1 MISFR
6 GTLRGTLR
14 GAIIAAALLATA
26 CGRDDASPGRD
37 SSPGRFAGAPVI
49 LISVDTLRADHLP
62 AYGYRQVETPNID
75 GLRRDSVLFE
85 RVYSHCPMTLP
96 SHASMFTGSLP
107 TENGVRNNIGYRF
120 EGEKF
125 RTLAEELRERGYAA
139 GAAVSSY
146 VLRSDTGIDD
156 GFEFYEDSIAVA
168 TAGAMSEHQR
178 PGMETLKHAQA
189 WILGH
194 REQPFFFFLHL
205 YEPHAPYDPPE
216 PFKSRYPSAYDGEI
230 AAADAIVGELV
241 RSLKNGGLYDSA
253 IIIFTSDHGEGLW
266 DHGEDQHGILLYR
279 EALWVP
285 LLVKLPGSHQADSI
299 SRPTPLSHLFGTVLR
314 LVGIDLPSRPASW
327 FDAETDA
334 EVEARPIYSE
344 TLYPR
349 IHLGWSELRSL
360 IDGRYHYIEGP
371 SPELYDLERDPGEA
385 RNLITIERRAASRL
399 RREMQAYP
407 ATAGTIGEIDPED
420 ARNLAALGYVGTPRE
435 RGPGPLPN
443 PRDEVKN
450 LARIKAAFRFADE
463 RRLDEAIT
471 ALRSLLQENPKLLD
485 VWSKLG
491 EVLVESGRYDEAIE
505 AYRSA
510 IAHAERFSPDLAL
523 ALGFAHLKN
532 GHIGD
537 TAAAADHARLALKTH
552 PREANELLARVAL
565 EEGRFAVAEEHVRSA
580 LERGD
585 RQPAT
590 LLLLADVE
598 RAAGKLERA
607 LQRVQEAEQRAAEL
621 GIGQQGQQG
630 RQGRLQGADYL
641 RGDLLARLDRP
652 EEAAAAYRREIAAFP
667 QHLQAYANLA
677 VILMIQDRSA
687 EANELLEQMARSNP
701 HRGAF
706 LLAAKTLDV
715 FEDRQGAARWRQR
728 AAR

>member
-1 MISFR
+1 MM
-6 GTLRGTLR
+6 
-14 GAIIAAALLATA
+14 IAAALLAAA
-26 CGRDDASPGRD
+26 CGRDASPERD
-37 SSPGRFAGAPVI
+37 ASSPGRFPGAPVI
-49 LISVDTLRADHLP
+49 LISVDTLRADRLP
-62 AYGYRQVETPNID
+62 AYGYHKVETPNID
-75 GLRRDSVLFE
+75 GLRGDSVLFE

-120 EGEKF
+120 EGAKF
-125 RTLAEELRERGYAA
+125 KTLAEELRERGYAA

-168 TAGAMSEHQR
+168 TAGATSEHQR
-178 PGMETLKHAQA
+178 SGGETLKHALT
-189 WILGH
+189 WIQEH

-205 YEPHAPYDPPE
+205 YEPHAPYEPPE
-216 PFKSRYPSAYDGEI
+216 PFKSRYQDAYDGEI

-241 RSLKNGGLYDSA
+241 QSLKASGLYDSA
-253 IIIFTSDHGEGLW
+253 IIIFTSDHGEGLL

-299 SRPTPLSHLFGTVLR
+299 SRPTPLAHLFGTVLR

-327 FDAETDA
+327 FDAEG
-334 EVEARPIYSE
+334 EARPIYSE

-349 IHLGWSELRSL
+349 IHLGWSDLRSL

-385 RNLITIERRAASRL
+385 RNLITTERREASRL
-399 RREMQAYP
+399 RQEMQAYP
-407 ATAGTIGEIDPED
+407 AVAAAIGEIDPEE
-420 ARNLAALGYVGTPRE
+420 AKKLAALGYVGTPRE
-435 RGPGPLPN
+435 RGAGPLPN
-443 PRDEVKN
+443 PRDEVEN

-463 RRLDEAIT
+463 RRLDEAIA

-485 VWSKLG
+485 AWSKLG

-505 AYRSA
+505 VYRSA

-523 ALGFAHLKN
+523 ALGFAYLKH
-532 GHIGD
+532 GDIGD
-537 TAAAADHARLALKTH
+537 TAAAADHARLALTTH
-552 PREANELLARVAL
+552 PREANELLARIAL
-565 EEGRFAVAEEHVRSA
+565 EEGRFDAAEEHVRSA

-585 RQPAT
+585 SQPAT

-598 RAAGKLERA
+598 RTAGKLERA
-607 LQRVQEAEQRAAEL
+607 LRTIQEAERRAAEL
-621 GIGQQGQQG
+621 GVG
-630 RQGRLQGADYL
+630 RQGGRQGGLQGADYL

-652 EEAAAAYRREIAAFP
+652 EEAVAAYRREIAAFP

-677 VILMIQDRSA
+677 VILMIQGRSA

-706 LLAAKTLDV
+706 LLAAKTLEA
-715 FEDRQGAARWRQR
+715 FEDRQGAARWHQR
-728 AAR
+728 AARQDNSSR

>member
-1 MISFR
+1 V
-6 GTLRGTLR
+6 
-14 GAIIAAALLATA
+14 IAAALLATA
-26 CGRDDASPGRD
+26 CGRDASPGRF
-37 SSPGRFAGAPVI
+37 PGAPVI

-96 SHASMFTGSLP
+96 SHVSMFTGSLP

-120 EGEKF
+120 EGARF
-125 RTLAEELRERGYAA
+125 RTLAEELRERGYAT
-139 GAAVSSY
+139 GAAVSSF

-168 TAGAMSEHQR
+168 TAGATSEHQR
-178 PGMETLKHAQA
+178 SGRETLKHALA
-189 WILGH
+189 WILEH

-205 YEPHAPYDPPE
+205 YEPHAPYEPPE

-241 RSLKNGGLYDSA
+241 RSLKAAGLYDPA
-253 IIIFTSDHGEGLW
+253 IIIFTSDHGEGLG

-285 LLVKLPGSHQADSI
+285 LLVKLPGSHQPGSI
-299 SRPTPLSHLFGTVLR
+299 SRPTPLAHLFGTVLR
-314 LVGIDLPSRPASW
+314 LVGIDLPSHPASW
-327 FDAETDA
+327 FD
-334 EVEARPIYSE
+334 VGGGGEARPIYSE

-360 IDGRYHYIEGP
+360 IDGRYQYIEAP
-371 SPELYDLERDPGEA
+371 RPELYDLERDPREA
-385 RNLITIERRAASRL
+385 TNLIAIERREASRL
-399 RREMQAYP
+399 RKEMQAYP
-407 ATAGTIGEIDPED
+407 ATAAALGAIDPEE
-420 ARNLAALGYVGTPRE
+420 ARKLAALGYVGTPRE

-463 RRLDEAIT
+463 RRLDEAIA
-471 ALRSLLQENPKLLD
+471 ALRSLLQENPKLMD

-523 ALGFAHLKN
+523 GLGFAHLQN
-532 GHIGD
+532 GE
-537 TAAAADHARLALKTH
+537 TAAAADHARLALRSH

-565 EEGRFAVAEEHVRSA
+565 EEGRFAAAEEHARSA
-580 LERGD
+580 LRHGD
-585 RQPAT
+585 GQPAT

-598 RAAGKLERA
+598 RNSGKLEAA
-607 LQRVQEAEQRAAEL
+607 LRTVQEAERRAAQL
-621 GIGQQGQQG
+621 GV
-630 RQGRLQGADYL
+630 GRLQGADYL

-677 VILMIQDRSA
+677 VILMIQGRSA

-706 LLAAKTLDV
+706 LLAAKTLEV

-728 AAR
+728 AARQDDSAR

>member
-1 MISFR
+1 MIS
-6 GTLRGTLR
+6 LRSMMT
-14 GAIIAAALLATA
+14 AAALLATA
-26 CGRDDASPGRD
+26 CGREASPGRDASPGRF
-37 SSPGRFAGAPVI
+37 PGAPVI
-49 LISVDTLRADHLP
+49 LISVDTLRADRLP

-96 SHASMFTGSLP
+96 SHVSMFTGSLP
-107 TENGVRNNIGYRF
+107 TEHGVRNNIGYRF
-120 EGEKF
+120 DGAKF
-125 RTLAEELRERGYAA
+125 RALAEELRERGYAT

-156 GFEFYEDSIAVA
+156 GFDFYEDSIAVA
-168 TAGAMSEHQR
+168 TAGATSEHQR
-178 PGMETLKHAQA
+178 SGRETLKHALT
-189 WILGH
+189 WIQGH

-205 YEPHAPYDPPE
+205 YEPHAPYEPPE
-216 PFKSRYPSAYDGEI
+216 PFKSRYPDAYDGEI

-241 RSLKNGGLYDSA
+241 RSLKASGLYDSA
-253 IIIFTSDHGEGLW
+253 IIIFTSDHGEGLM

-299 SRPTPLSHLFGTVLR
+299 SRPTPLAHLFGTVLR

-327 FDAETDA
+327 FDADAGGET
-334 EVEARPIYSE
+334 EARPIYSE

-371 SPELYDLERDPGEA
+371 SPELYDLESDPGEA
-385 RNLITIERRAASRL
+385 RNLITIERREASRL
-399 RREMQAYP
+399 RREMQAAYP
-407 ATAGTIGEIDPED
+407 ATAATAAAISEIDPEE
-420 ARNLAALGYVGTPRE
+420 ARKLAALGYVGTPRE
-435 RGPGPLPN
+435 RGAGPLPN

-463 RRLDEAIT
+463 RRLDEAVA

-485 VWSKLG
+485 AWSKLG
-491 EVLVESGRYDEAIE
+491 EVLVESGRSEEAIE

-523 ALGFAHLKN
+523 ALGFAYLKQSE
-532 GHIGD
+532 
-537 TAAAADHARLALKTH
+537 TAPAAAHARLALATS

-565 EEGRFAVAEEHVRSA
+565 EEGRFDAAEEHARSA

-590 LLLLADVE
+590 LLLLAEVE

-607 LQRVQEAEQRAAEL
+607 LGTVQEAERRAAAL
-621 GIGQQGQQG
+621 GV
-630 RQGRLQGADYL
+630 GRLQGADYL

-677 VILMIQDRSA
+677 VILIIQGRSA

-706 LLAAKTLDV
+706 LLAAKTLEA

-728 AAR
+728 AARQDGSPR

>member
-1 MISFR
+1 MISLR
-6 GTLRGTLR
+6 GTLRGTV
-14 GAIIAAALLATA
+14 IAVALLATA
-26 CGRDDASPGRD
+26 CGRDASPGRD
-37 SSPGRFAGAPVI
+37 DSPGRFAGAPVI

-96 SHASMFTGSLP
+96 SHVSMFTGSLP

-120 EGEKF
+120 EGARF

-156 GFEFYEDSIAVA
+156 GFELYEDSIAVA

-178 PGMETLKHAQA
+178 SGRETLKHALA

-205 YEPHAPYDPPE
+205 YEPHAPYEPPE
-216 PFKSRYPSAYDGEI
+216 PFKSRYPAAYDGEI

-241 RSLKNGGLYDSA
+241 RSLKASGLYDPA

-285 LLVKLPGSHQADSI
+285 LLVKLPGSHKADSI
-299 SRPTPLSHLFGTVLR
+299 SRPTPLAHLFGTVLR

-327 FDAETDA
+327 FDAGG
-334 EVEARPIYSE
+334 EARPVYSE

-360 IDGRYHYIEGP
+360 IDGRYHYIEAP
-371 SPELYDLERDPGEA
+371 RPELYDLERDPGEA

-399 RREMQAYP
+399 RREMQTYP
-407 ATAGTIGEIDPED
+407 ATATTIGEIDPEE
-420 ARNLAALGYVGTPRE
+420 ARKLAALGYVGTPRE

-450 LARIKAAFRFADE
+450 LARIKAAFHLADE
-463 RRLDEAIT
+463 RRLEEAIA
-471 ALRSLLQENPKLLD
+471 ALRSLLQENPKLMD

-505 AYRSA
+505 AYQSA

-523 ALGFAHLKN
+523 ALGFAYLKH
-532 GHIGD
+532 GDIGAIGD
-537 TAAAADHARLALKTH
+537 TAAAATHARLALTAH

-565 EEGRFAVAEEHVRSA
+565 EEGRFDAAEEHVRSA
-580 LERGD
+580 LQRGD
-585 RQPAT
+585 SQPAT

-598 RAAGKLERA
+598 RTAGKLERA
-607 LQRVQEAEQRAAEL
+607 LRSVQEAERRAAEL
-621 GIGQQGQQG
+621 GA
-630 RQGRLQGADYL
+630 GRLQGADYL

-667 QHLQAYANLA
+667 RHLQAYANLA
-677 VILMIQDRSA
+677 VILMIQGRSA

-701 HRGAF
+701 HHGAF
-706 LLAAKTLDV
+706 LLAAKTLEA

-728 AAR
+728 AARQDNSAR

>member
-1 MISFR
+1 MPVVSHLWPILLFA
-6 GTLRGTLR
+6 TV
-14 GAIIAAALLATA
+14 AAAALLATA
-26 CGRDDASPGRD
+26 CGRGASPGRD
-37 SSPGRFAGAPVI
+37 TSSERFAGAPVI

-120 EGEKF
+120 EKEKL
-125 RTLAEELRERGYAA
+125 RALAEELRERGYAT

-168 TAGAMSEHQR
+168 TAGAASEHQR
-178 PGMETLKHAQA
+178 SGRETLKHALP

-205 YEPHAPYDPPE
+205 YEPHAPYAPPE
-216 PFKSRYPSAYDGEI
+216 PFKSRYPVAYDGEI
-230 AAADAIVGELV
+230 AAADAIVGELI
-241 RSLKNGGLYDSA
+241 RSLKASGLYDRA

-327 FDAETDA
+327 FDARTGGETGG
-334 EVEARPIYSE
+334 ETEARPIYSE

-360 IDGRYHYIEGP
+360 IDGRYHYIEAP

-385 RNLITIERRAASRL
+385 RNLITIERREAARL
-399 RREMQAYP
+399 RKEMQSYP
-407 ATAGTIGEIDPED
+407 APDAKIGEIDPEE
-420 ARNLAALGYVGTPRE
+420 ARKLAALGYVGTPRE
-435 RGPGPLPN
+435 RASGPLPN

-450 LARIKAAFRFADE
+450 LARIKAAFRLADE
-463 RRLDEAIT
+463 RRLDEAVA
-471 ALRSLLQENPKLLD
+471 ALRSLLQENPGLMD

-505 AYRSA
+505 VYRSA

-523 ALGFAHLKN
+523 GLGFAYLKH
-532 GHIGD
+532 GDIGD
-537 TAAAADHARLALKTH
+537 MAAAATHARLALTTH

-565 EEGRFAVAEEHVRSA
+565 EEGRFDAAEEHARSA
-580 LERGD
+580 LRLGD
-585 RQPAT
+585 SQPAT

-598 RAAGKLERA
+598 RAAGRLEQA
-607 LQRVQEAEQRAAEL
+607 LRTVEEAERRAAE
-621 GIGQQGQQG
+621 IGV
-630 RQGRLQGADYL
+630 GRLQGADYL

-677 VILMIQDRSA
+677 VILMIQGRSA

-706 LLAAKTLDV
+706 LLAAKTLEA

>member
-1 MISFR
+1 M
-6 GTLRGTLR
+6 
-14 GAIIAAALLATA
+14 IAAALLAAA
-26 CGRDDASPGRD
+26 CGRDASLGRDASPGRF
-37 SSPGRFAGAPVI
+37 PGAPVI
-49 LISVDTLRADHLP
+49 LISVDTLRADRLP

-85 RVYSHCPMTLP
+85 QVYSHCPMTLP
-96 SHASMFTGSLP
+96 SHVSMFTGSLP
-107 TENGVRNNIGYRF
+107 TEHGVRNNIGYRF
-120 EGEKF
+120 DGARF
-125 RTLAEELRERGYAA
+125 RTLAEEMRERGYAA

-156 GFEFYEDSIAVA
+156 GFDFYEDSIAVA
-168 TAGAMSEHQR
+168 TAGATSEHQR
-178 PGMETLKHAQA
+178 PGGETLKHALT
-189 WILGH
+189 WIQGH

-205 YEPHAPYDPPE
+205 YEPHAPYEPPE
-216 PFKSRYPSAYDGEI
+216 PFKSRYPDAYDGEI

-241 RSLKNGGLYDSA
+241 QALKTAEIYNRA
-253 IIIFTSDHGEGLW
+253 IIIFTSDHGEGLL

-285 LLVKLPGSHQADSI
+285 LLVKLPDSHQADSI
-299 SRPTPLSHLFGTVLR
+299 SRPTPLAHLFGTVLR

-327 FDAETDA
+327 FDAGG
-334 EVEARPIYSE
+334 EARPIYSE

-385 RNLITIERRAASRL
+385 KNLITIERREAARL
-399 RREMQAYP
+399 RQEMQAFP
-407 ATAGTIGEIDPED
+407 AVAATIGEIDPEE
-420 ARNLAALGYVGTPRE
+420 AKKLAALGYVGTPRE
-435 RGPGPLPN
+435 RGAGPLPN

-491 EVLVESGRYDEAIE
+491 EVLVESGRSDEAIE

-510 IAHAERFSPDLAL
+510 MTQAERFSPDLAL
-523 ALGFAHLKN
+523 ALGFAYLKQ
-532 GHIGD
+532 GE
-537 TAAAADHARLALKTH
+537 TAPAADHARLALATS

-565 EEGRFAVAEEHVRSA
+565 EEGRFDAAEEHVEFA
-580 LERGD
+580 LQRGD

-598 RAAGKLERA
+598 RTAGKLEQA
-607 LQRVQEAEQRAAEL
+607 LQRVQEAERRAADL
-621 GIGQQGQQG
+621 GVGP
-630 RQGRLQGADYL
+630 LQGADYL
-641 RGDLLARLDRP
+641 RGDLLARLDQP

-667 QHLQAYANLA
+667 QHLQAYANLS
-677 VILMIQDRSA
+677 VILMIQGRSA

-706 LLAAKTLDV
+706 LLAAKTLEA
-715 FEDRQGAARWRQR
+715 FEDRQGVARWRQR
-728 AAR
+728 AARQD

>member
-1 MISFR
+1 
-6 GTLRGTLR
+6 
-14 GAIIAAALLATA
+14 
-26 CGRDDASPGRD
+26 
-37 SSPGRFAGAPVI
+37 VI

-75 GLRRDSVLFE
+75 GLGRDSVLFE

-96 SHASMFTGSLP
+96 SHVSMFTGLLP

-120 EGEKF
+120 EGAKF
-125 RTLAEELRERGYAA
+125 RTLAEELRERGYAT

-146 VLRSDTGIDD
+146 VLRSETGIDD

-178 PGMETLKHAQA
+178 PGRETLKHAQA

-194 REQPFFFFLHL
+194 REKPFFFFLHL
-205 YEPHAPYDPPE
+205 YEPHAPYEPPE
-216 PFKSRYPSAYDGEI
+216 PFKSRYPVAYDGEI
-230 AAADAIVGELV
+230 ATADAIVGELI
-241 RSLKNGGLYDSA
+241 RSLKASGLYDPA

-285 LLVKLPGSHQADSI
+285 LLVKLPGSHKADSI

-314 LVGIDLPSRPASW
+314 LAGIDLPSHPASW
-327 FDAETDA
+327 FDAGGEG
-334 EVEARPIYSE
+334 EARPIYSE

-360 IDGRYHYIEGP
+360 IDGRYQYIEGP
-371 SPELYDLERDPGEA
+371 SPELYDLEHDPGEA
-385 RNLITIERRAASRL
+385 RNLITTERRAASRL
-399 RREMQAYP
+399 REEMQSYP
-407 ATAGTIGEIDPED
+407 ATAETIGEIDPEE

-443 PRDEVKN
+443 PRDEIKN
-450 LARIKAAFRFADE
+450 LPRIKAAFRLADE
-463 RRLDEAIT
+463 RRLDEAT
-471 ALRSLLQENPKLLD
+471 AALRSLLQENPKLQD

-523 ALGFAHLKN
+523 GLGFAYLKH
-532 GHIGD
+532 GDTGD
-537 TAAAADHARLALKTH
+537 TAEAAAHARLALTTH
-552 PREANELLARVAL
+552 PREANELLARIAL
-565 EEGRFAVAEEHVRSA
+565 EEGRFDAAEEHVRSA
-580 LERGD
+580 LQYGD
-585 RQPAT
+585 SQPAT

-598 RAAGKLERA
+598 RTAGRLGQA
-607 LQRVQEAEQRAAEL
+607 LKTVQEAERRAAEL
-621 GIGQQGQQG
+621 GV
-630 RQGRLQGADYL
+630 GRLQGADYL
-641 RGDLLARLDRP
+641 RGDVLARLDRP

-677 VILMIQDRSA
+677 VILMIQGRST

-706 LLAAKTLDV
+706 LLAAKTLEA
-715 FEDRQGAARWRQR
+715 FEDDQGAARWRQR
-728 AAR
+728 AARQDGSSR

>member
-1 MISFR
+1 MSL
-6 GTLRGTLR
+6 LRGTV
-14 GAIIAAALLATA
+14 IAAALLATA
-26 CGRDDASPGRD
+26 CGRATSPGHDASPGRF
-37 SSPGRFAGAPVI
+37 PGAPVI
-49 LISVDTLRADHLP
+49 LISVDTLRADRLP
-62 AYGYRQVETPNID
+62 AYGYRNVETPHID

-107 TENGVRNNIGYRF
+107 TEHGVRNNIGYRF
-120 EGEKF
+120 EGERL

-168 TAGAMSEHQR
+168 TAGATSEHQR
-178 PGMETLKHAQA
+178 PGGETLKHALA
-189 WILGH
+189 WIQGH

-205 YEPHAPYDPPE
+205 YEPHAPYEPPE
-216 PFKSRYPSAYDGEI
+216 PFKSRYPDAYDGEI

-241 RSLKNGGLYDSA
+241 RSLKASGLYDSA
-253 IIIFTSDHGEGLW
+253 IIIFTSDHGEGLL

-299 SRPTPLSHLFGTVLR
+299 SRPTPLAHLFGTVLR

-327 FDAETDA
+327 FDAGG
-334 EVEARPIYSE
+334 EARPIYSE

-385 RNLITIERRAASRL
+385 RNLITSERRAASRL
-399 RREMQAYP
+399 RQEMQTYP
-407 ATAGTIGEIDPED
+407 ATAAMIDDIGEIDPEE
-420 ARNLAALGYVGTPRE
+420 ARKLAALGYVGTPRE
-435 RGPGPLPN
+435 RGSGPLPN

-463 RRLDEAIT
+463 RRLDEAIA

-505 AYRSA
+505 VYRSA
-510 IAHAERFSPDLAL
+510 ISHAERFTPDLAL
-523 ALGFAHLKN
+523 ALGFAYLKR
-532 GHIGD
+532 GE
-537 TAAAADHARLALKTH
+537 TAPAAAHARLALTTH
-552 PREANELLARVAL
+552 PREANELLARVAI
-565 EEGRFAVAEEHVRSA
+565 EEGRFDAAEEHARSA

-585 RQPAT
+585 SQPAT
-590 LLLLADVE
+590 LLLLADIERNAGRVE
-598 RAAGKLERA
+598 PA
-607 LQRVQEAEQRAAEL
+607 LRTVQEAERRAAEL
-621 GIGQQGQQG
+621 GIG

-677 VILMIQDRSA
+677 VILMIQGRSA
-687 EANELLEQMARSNP
+687 EANELLEEMARSNP

-706 LLAAKTLDV
+706 LLAAKTLEA

-728 AAR
+728 AARQDNSAR

>member
-1 MISFR
+1 VISR
-6 GTLRGTLR
+6 GTV
-14 GAIIAAALLATA
+14 IAAALLATA
-26 CGRDDASPGRD
+26 CGRDASPGRD
-37 SSPGRFAGAPVI
+37 AAPGRFPGAPVI

-96 SHASMFTGSLP
+96 SHVSMFTGSLP
-107 TENGVRNNIGYRF
+107 TGHGVRNNIGYRF
-120 EGEKF
+120 EGAKL

-168 TAGAMSEHQR
+168 TAGAASEHQR
-178 PGMETLKHAQA
+178 SGGETLKHALA
-189 WILGH
+189 WILEH

-216 PFKSRYPSAYDGEI
+216 PFKSRYLVAYDGEV

-241 RSLKNGGLYDSA
+241 RSLKASGLYDRS
-253 IIIFTSDHGEGLW
+253 IIIFTSDHGEGLE

-299 SRPTPLSHLFGTVLR
+299 SRPTPLAHLFGTVLR

-327 FDAETDA
+327 FDAGG
-334 EVEARPIYSE
+334 EARPIYSE

-385 RNLITIERRAASRL
+385 RNLITVERREASRL
-399 RREMQAYP
+399 RKEMQAYP
-407 ATAGTIGEIDPED
+407 ATDAAIGGIGKIDPEE

-463 RRLDEAIT
+463 RRLDEAT
-471 ALRSLLQENPKLLD
+471 VALKSLLQENPKLLD

-491 EVLVESGRYDEAIE
+491 EVLVEAGRYDEAIE
-505 AYRSA
+505 VYKSA

-523 ALGFAHLKN
+523 ALGFAYLKH
-532 GHIGD
+532 GE
-537 TAAAADHARLALKTH
+537 TAPAAAHARLALATS

-565 EEGRFAVAEEHVRSA
+565 EEGRFDAAEEHVRSA
-580 LERGD
+580 LQRGD
-585 RQPAT
+585 SQPAT
-590 LLLLADVE
+590 LLLLADVQ
-598 RAAGKLERA
+598 RTAGRLDAALRTVE
-607 LQRVQEAEQRAAEL
+607 EAERRAAEL
-621 GIGQQGQQG
+621 GV
-630 RQGRLQGADYL
+630 GRLQGADYL

-667 QHLQAYANLA
+667 RHLQAYANLA
-677 VILMIQDRSA
+677 VILMIQGRSA
-687 EANELLEQMARSNP
+687 EADELLEQMARSNP

-706 LLAAKTLDV
+706 LLAAKTLEA

-728 AAR
+728 AARQAGSAR

>member
-1 MISFR
+1 MMSLR
-6 GTLRGTLR
+6 GTLRGT
-14 GAIIAAALLATA
+14 IIAAALLATA
-26 CGRDDASPGRD
+26 CGRDASPG
-37 SSPGRFAGAPVI
+37 PGRFPGAPVI
-49 LISVDTLRADHLP
+49 LITVDTLRADHLP

-75 GLRRDSVLFE
+75 GLRRDSALFE

-120 EGEKF
+120 DGARF
-125 RTLAEELRERGYAA
+125 RTLAEELRERGYAT

-156 GFEFYEDSIAVA
+156 GFDFYEDSIAVA

-178 PGMETLKHAQA
+178 PGRETLKHALP

-194 REQPFFFFLHL
+194 RGQPFFFFLHL
-205 YEPHAPYDPPE
+205 YEPHAPYEPPE

-230 AAADAIVGELV
+230 ATADAIVGELV
-241 RSLKNGGLYDSA
+241 RSLKDSGLYDPA
-253 IIIFTSDHGEGLW
+253 LLIFTSDHGEGLW

-285 LLVKLPGSHQADSI
+285 LLVKLPGSHKANSI
-299 SRPTPLSHLFGTVLR
+299 RRPEPLSHLFGTVLR

-327 FDAETDA
+327 FDVGGEGGG
-334 EVEARPIYSE
+334 EARPIYSE

-360 IDGRYHYIEGP
+360 IDGRYQYIEGP

-385 RNLITIERRAASRL
+385 RNLITVERREASRL
-399 RREMQAYP
+399 RKEMQAAYP
-407 ATAGTIGEIDPED
+407 ATAATAAALGAIDPEE

-435 RGPGPLPN
+435 RGAGPLPN
-443 PRDEVKN
+443 PRDEIKN
-450 LARIKAAFRFADE
+450 LARIKAAFRLADE
-463 RRLDEAIT
+463 HRLDEAVA
-471 ALRSLLQENPKLLD
+471 ALRSLLQENPKLQD
-485 VWSKLG
+485 AWSKLG

-505 AYRSA
+505 VYRSA

-523 ALGFAHLKN
+523 GLGFAYLEK
-532 GHIGD
+532 GD
-537 TAAAADHARLALKTH
+537 TAAAATHARLALTAH

-565 EEGRFAVAEEHVRSA
+565 EEGRFDAAEEHVRSA
-580 LERGD
+580 LESGD

-598 RAAGKLERA
+598 RTERTAGKLEQA
-607 LQRVQEAEQRAAEL
+607 LRTIQEAEQRAAEL
-621 GIGQQGQQG
+621 GV
-630 RQGRLQGADYL
+630 GRLQGADYL

-677 VILMIQDRSA
+677 VILMIQGRSA

-706 LLAAKTLDV
+706 LLAAKTLEA

>member
-1 MISFR
+1 VIS
-6 GTLRGTLR
+6 LRGTV
-14 GAIIAAALLATA
+14 IAAALLATA
-26 CGRDDASPGRD
+26 CGRDASPGRFPD
-37 SSPGRFAGAPVI
+37 APVI

-62 AYGYRQVETPNID
+62 AYGYRQVETPSID
-75 GLRRDSVLFE
+75 ALRRDSVLFE

-96 SHASMFTGSLP
+96 SHVSMFTGSLP
-107 TENGVRNNIGYRF
+107 TEHGVRNNIGYRF
-120 EGEKF
+120 EGARF
-125 RTLAEELRERGYAA
+125 RTLAEELRERGYAT

-168 TAGAMSEHQR
+168 TAGATSEHQR
-178 PGMETLKHAQA
+178 SGRETLKHALA

-205 YEPHAPYDPPE
+205 YEPHAPYEPPE

-241 RSLKNGGLYDSA
+241 RSLKASGLYDPA

-285 LLVKLPGSHQADSI
+285 LLVKLPGSHQAGSI

-314 LVGIDLPSRPASW
+314 LVGIDLPSHPASW
-327 FDAETDA
+327 FDASG
-334 EVEARPIYSE
+334 EARPIYSE

-360 IDGRYHYIEGP
+360 IDGRYHYIEAP

-399 RREMQAYP
+399 RQEMQAYP
-407 ATAGTIGEIDPED
+407 ATAATIGGIGEIDPEE
-420 ARNLAALGYVGTPRE
+420 ARKLAALGYVGTPRE

-450 LARIKAAFRFADE
+450 LARIKTAFRFADE
-463 RRLDEAIT
+463 RRLDEAI
-471 ALRSLLQENPKLLD
+471 AASRSLLQENPKLLD

-505 AYRSA
+505 VYRSA
-510 IAHAERFSPDLAL
+510 ITHTERFSPDLAL
-523 ALGFAHLKN
+523 ALGFAYLKK
-532 GHIGD
+532 GD
-537 TAAAADHARLALKTH
+537 TAAAATHARLALASN

-565 EEGRFAVAEEHVRSA
+565 AEGRFDAAEEHVRSA

-598 RAAGKLERA
+598 RTAGKLDAA
-607 LQRVQEAEQRAAEL
+607 LRRVQEAERRAAEL
-621 GIGQQGQQG
+621 GV
-630 RQGRLQGADYL
+630 GRLQGADYL

-677 VILMIQDRSA
+677 VILMIQGRSA
-687 EANELLEQMARSNP
+687 EANELLEQMARENP

-706 LLAAKTLDV
+706 LLAAKTLEA

-728 AAR
+728 AARQDDSAR

>member
-1 MISFR
+1 
-6 GTLRGTLR
+6 
-14 GAIIAAALLATA
+14 
-26 CGRDDASPGRD
+26 
-37 SSPGRFAGAPVI
+37 VI

-107 TENGVRNNIGYRF
+107 TEHGVRNNIGYRF
-120 EGEKF
+120 EGAKL
-125 RTLAEELRERGYAA
+125 RTLAEELRERGYAT

-156 GFEFYEDSIAVA
+156 GFDFYEDSIAVA
-168 TAGAMSEHQR
+168 TAGATSEHQR
-178 PGMETLKHAQA
+178 SGMETLKHAQA
-189 WILGH
+189 WILAH

-205 YEPHAPYDPPE
+205 YEPHAPYEPPE

-230 AAADAIVGELV
+230 AAADAIVGELI
-241 RSLKNGGLYDSA
+241 RSLKASGLYDRA

-299 SRPTPLSHLFGTVLR
+299 SRPTPLAHLFGTVLR

-327 FDAETDA
+327 FDADAGGET
-334 EVEARPIYSE
+334 EARPIYSE

-360 IDGRYHYIEGP
+360 IDGRYHYIEAP
-371 SPELYDLERDPGEA
+371 SPELYDLERDPGETK
-385 RNLITIERRAASRL
+385 NLITIERRAAARL

-407 ATAGTIGEIDPED
+407 ETATTISEIDPEE
-420 ARNLAALGYVGTPRE
+420 ARKLAALGYVGTPRE

-463 RRLDEAIT
+463 RRLDEAAA

-485 VWSKLG
+485 VGSKLG
-491 EVLVESGRYDEAIE
+491 EVLVESGRYEEAIE
-505 AYRSA
+505 VYRSA
-510 IAHAERFSPDLAL
+510 ITHAERFSPDLAL
-523 ALGFAHLKN
+523 ALGFAHLKH
-532 GHIGD
+532 GDIGDTGD
-537 TAAAADHARLALKTH
+537 TAAAATHARLALKTH

-565 EEGRFAVAEEHVRSA
+565 EEGRFDAAEEHARSA
-580 LERGD
+580 LRHGD
-585 RQPAT
+585 SQPAT

-598 RAAGKLERA
+598 RTAGKLERA
-607 LQRVQEAEQRAAEL
+607 LRTVQEAERRAAEL
-621 GIGQQGQQG
+621 GIGRQG

-652 EEAAAAYRREIAAFP
+652 DEAAAAYRREIAAFP

-677 VILMIQDRSA
+677 VILMIQGRGA

-706 LLAAKTLDV
+706 LLAAKTLEV

-728 AAR
+728 AARQDNSAR

>member
-1 MISFR
+1 MIS
-6 GTLRGTLR
+6 LRGSV
-14 GAIIAAALLATA
+14 IAAALLATA
-26 CGRDDASPGRD
+26 CGRD
-37 SSPGRFAGAPVI
+37 SSPGPGRFPGAPVI
-49 LISVDTLRADHLP
+49 VISVDTLRADHLP

-96 SHASMFTGSLP
+96 SHASMFTGLLP
-107 TENGVRNNIGYRF
+107 TEHGVRNNIGYRF
-120 EGEKF
+120 EGEKL

-156 GFEFYEDSIAVA
+156 GFELYEDSIAVA
-168 TAGAMSEHQR
+168 TAGATSEHQR
-178 PGMETLKHAQA
+178 SGTETLKHAQA

-230 AAADAIVGELV
+230 AAADAIVGELI
-241 RSLKNGGLYDSA
+241 RSLKDSGLYDSA
-253 IIIFTSDHGEGLW
+253 IIILTSDHGEGLG

-299 SRPTPLSHLFGTVLR
+299 SRPTPLAHLFGTVLR

-327 FDAETDA
+327 FDSGGDSGGDTEA
-334 EVEARPIYSE
+334 EARPIYSE

-360 IDGRYHYIEGP
+360 TDGRYHYIEGP
-371 SPELYDLERDPGEA
+371 SPELYDLESDPGEA
-385 RNLITIERRAASRL
+385 KNLITIERREASRL
-399 RREMQAYP
+399 RREMQAAYP
-407 ATAGTIGEIDPED
+407 ATAATAAAIGEIDPEE

-463 RRLDEAIT
+463 RRLDEAAA
-471 ALRSLLQENPKLLD
+471 ALRSLLQENPKLMD

-491 EVLVESGRYDEAIE
+491 EVLVESGRYEEAIE

-510 IAHAERFSPDLAL
+510 ITHAERFSPDLAL
-523 ALGFAHLKN
+523 ALGFAYLKH
-532 GHIGD
+532 GEAV
-537 TAAAADHARLALKTH
+537 TAATHARLALKTH

-565 EEGRFAVAEEHVRSA
+565 EEGRFDAAEEHVRSA
-580 LERGD
+580 LQPGD
-585 RQPAT
+585 SQPAT

-598 RAAGKLERA
+598 RSVGKLERA
-607 LQRVQEAEQRAAEL
+607 LQSVQEAERRAEEL
-621 GIGQQGQQG
+621 GVGK
-630 RQGRLQGADYL
+630 LQGADYL

-652 EEAAAAYRREIAAFP
+652 DEAATAYRREIAAFP

-677 VILMIQDRSA
+677 VILIIQGRSA

-706 LLAAKTLDV
+706 LLAAKTLEV

-728 AAR
+728 AARQDPRTSSHSE

>member
-1 MISFR
+1 MLVIS
-6 GTLRGTLR
+6 LRGTV
-14 GAIIAAALLATA
+14 IAAALLAA
-26 CGRDDASPGRD
+26 GCGRDASPG
-37 SSPGRFAGAPVI
+37 PGRFAGAPVI
-49 LISVDTLRADHLP
+49 LITVDTLRADHLP

-96 SHASMFTGSLP
+96 SHLSMLTGLLP
-107 TENGVRNNIGYRF
+107 TEHGVRNNIGYRF
-120 EGEKF
+120 DGAKF
-125 RTLAEELRERGYAA
+125 RTLAEELRERGYAT

-156 GFEFYEDSIAVA
+156 GFDFYEDSIAVA

-178 PGMETLKHAQA
+178 PGGETLKHALP

-194 REQPFFFFLHL
+194 REKPFFFFLHL
-205 YEPHAPYDPPE
+205 YEPHAPYEPPE

-230 AAADAIVGELV
+230 ATADAIVGELV
-241 RSLKNGGLYDSA
+241 RSLKDSGLYDPA
-253 IIIFTSDHGEGLW
+253 LIIFTSDHGEGLW

-285 LLVKLPGSHQADSI
+285 LLVKPPGSHKAGSI

-314 LVGIDLPSRPASW
+314 LVGIDLPSHPASW
-327 FDAETDA
+327 FD
-334 EVEARPIYSE
+334 VGGGGEAPRPIYSE

-349 IHLGWSELRSL
+349 IHLGWSDLRSL

-371 SPELYDLERDPGEA
+371 SPELYDLERDPREA
-385 RNLITIERRAASRL
+385 TNLIAIERRETARL
-399 RREMQAYP
+399 RKEMRTAYP
-407 ATAGTIGEIDPED
+407 ATATGLGTIDPEE

-435 RGPGPLPN
+435 RGAGPLPN
-443 PRDEVKN
+443 PRDEIKN
-450 LARIKAAFRFADE
+450 LARIKAAFRLADE
-463 RRLDEAIT
+463 HRLDEAVT
-471 ALRSLLQENPKLLD
+471 ALRSLLQENPQLQD
-485 VWSKLG
+485 AWSKLG
-491 EVLVESGRYDEAIE
+491 EVLVESGRSGEAIE

-510 IAHAERFSPDLAL
+510 IAHTERFSPDLAL
-523 ALGFAHLKN
+523 GLGFAYLKH
-532 GHIGD
+532 GDIGD
-537 TAAAADHARLALKTH
+537 TAAAATHARLALTAH

-565 EEGRFAVAEEHVRSA
+565 AEGRFDAAEEHVRSA
-580 LERGD
+580 LESGD

-598 RAAGKLERA
+598 RTERTAGKLEQA
-607 LQRVQEAEQRAAEL
+607 LRTVQEAEQRAAEL
-621 GIGQQGQQG
+621 GV
-630 RQGRLQGADYL
+630 GRLQGADYL

-667 QHLQAYANLA
+667 QNLQAYANLA
-677 VILMIQDRSA
+677 VILMIQGRSA
-687 EANELLEQMARSNP
+687 EAHEVLEQMARENP

-706 LLAAKTLDV
+706 LLAAKTLDA

>member
-1 MISFR
+1 MTS
-6 GTLRGTLR
+6 LRGTV
-14 GAIIAAALLATA
+14 IAAALLATA
-26 CGRDDASPGRD
+26 CGRDASPE
-37 SSPGRFAGAPVI
+37 RFPGAPVI

-96 SHASMFTGSLP
+96 SHVSMFTGLLP
-107 TENGVRNNIGYRF
+107 TEHGVRNNIGYRF
-120 EGEKF
+120 EGAKF
-125 RTLAEELRERGYAA
+125 RTLAEELRDRGYAA

-168 TAGAMSEHQR
+168 TEGATSEHQR
-178 PGMETLKHAQA
+178 SGGETLKHALG
-189 WILGH
+189 WILRH
-194 REQPFFFFLHL
+194 REQPFFFFFHL
-205 YEPHAPYDPPE
+205 YEPHAPYEPPE
-216 PFKSRYPSAYDGEI
+216 PFKSRYPAAYDGEI

-241 RSLKNGGLYDSA
+241 QSLKAAELYDPA
-253 IIIFTSDHGEGLW
+253 IIILTSDHGEGLW

-285 LLVKLPGSHQADSI
+285 LLIKLPGSHQAASI
-299 SRPTPLSHLFGTVLR
+299 SRPAPLAHLFGTVLS
-314 LVGIDLPSRPASW
+314 LVGIAVPSHPASW
-327 FDAETDA
+327 FDDGG
-334 EVEARPIYSE
+334 EARPIYSE

-360 IDGRYHYIEGP
+360 IDDRYQYIEGP

-407 ATAGTIGEIDPED
+407 AVAATIGQIDPED
-420 ARNLAALGYVGTPRE
+420 AEKLAALGYVGTPRE
-435 RGPGPLPN
+435 RGAGPLPN
-443 PRDEVKN
+443 PRDEVEN
-450 LARIKAAFRFADE
+450 LGRIKAAFRLADE
-463 RRLDEAIT
+463 RRLDEAIA
-471 ALRSLLQENPKLLD
+471 ALRSLLQDNPKLLD

-510 IAHAERFSPDLAL
+510 MTRAERFSPDLAL
-523 ALGFAHLKN
+523 ALGFAHLKR
-532 GHIGD
+532 GEAAP
-537 TAAAADHARLALKTH
+537 AAAHARLALATS
-552 PREANELLARVAL
+552 PRESNELLARVAL
-565 EEGRFAVAEEHVRSA
+565 EERRFDAAEEHVRSA
-580 LERGD
+580 LRHGD

-590 LLLLADVE
+590 LLLLADVQRTAGRLDAALRTVQQAE
-598 RAAGKLERA
+598 RRA
-607 LQRVQEAEQRAAEL
+607 EEL
-621 GIGQQGQQG
+621 GV
-630 RQGRLQGADYL
+630 RRLQGADYL

-652 EEAAAAYRREIAAFP
+652 EEAAAAYRREIASFP

-677 VILMIQDRSA
+677 VILMIQGRSA
-687 EANELLEQMARSNP
+687 EAHALIEQMARHNP

-706 LLAAKTLDV
+706 LLAAKTLAA
-715 FEDRQGAARWRQR
+715 FEDHEGAARWRQR

>member
-1 MISFR
+1 VIS
-6 GTLRGTLR
+6 L
-14 GAIIAAALLATA
+14 AAALLATA
-26 CGRDDASPGRD
+26 CGRDASPR
-37 SSPGRFAGAPVI
+37 SFPGAPVI

-96 SHASMFTGSLP
+96 SHVSMFTGSLP
-107 TENGVRNNIGYRF
+107 TEHGVRNNIGYRF
-120 EGEKF
+120 EGARF

-156 GFEFYEDSIAVA
+156 GFELYEDSIAVA
-168 TAGAMSEHQR
+168 TAGAASEHQR
-178 PGMETLKHAQA
+178 SGRETLKHALA
-189 WILGH
+189 WIQGH

-205 YEPHAPYDPPE
+205 YEPHAPYEPPE

-230 AAADAIVGELV
+230 AAADAIVGELI
-241 RSLKNGGLYDSA
+241 RSLKASGLYDSA
-253 IIIFTSDHGEGLW
+253 ILIFTSDHGEGLE

-299 SRPTPLSHLFGTVLR
+299 SRDSISQPRPLSHLFGTVLR

-327 FDAETDA
+327 FDAGA
-334 EVEARPIYSE
+334 EARPIYSE

-399 RREMQAYP
+399 RQEMQTYP
-407 ATAGTIGEIDPED
+407 ATASTIGEIDPED
-420 ARNLAALGYVGTPRE
+420 ARKLAALGYVGTPRE
-435 RGPGPLPN
+435 RAAGPLPN

-450 LARIKAAFRFADE
+450 LARIKAAFRLADE
-463 RRLDEAIT
+463 RRLDEAIA
-471 ALRSLLQENPKLLD
+471 ALRSLLQENPKLMD

-523 ALGFAHLKN
+523 ALGFAYLKQ
-532 GHIGD
+532 GD
-537 TAAAADHARLALKTH
+537 TAAAAAHARLALATS

-565 EEGRFAVAEEHVRSA
+565 EEGRFDAAEEHARSA
-580 LERGD
+580 LRSGD
-585 RQPAT
+585 SQPAT

-607 LQRVQEAEQRAAEL
+607 LRTVEEAERRAAEL
-621 GIGQQGQQG
+621 GVGK
-630 RQGRLQGADYL
+630 LQGADYL

-667 QHLQAYANLA
+667 QHLQAWANLA
-677 VILMIQDRSA
+677 VILMIQGRSA

-706 LLAAKTLDV
+706 LLAAKTLEA

-728 AAR
+728 AAQNLPL

>member
-1 MISFR
+1 LIS
-6 GTLRGTLR
+6 LRGTLR
-14 GAIIAAALLATA
+14 VTVIAAAFLATA
-26 CGRDDASPGRD
+26 CERDASPG
-37 SSPGRFAGAPVI
+37 PGRFPGAPVI
-49 LISVDTLRADHLP
+49 LVTVDTLRADHLP

-96 SHASMFTGSLP
+96 SHVSMFTGALP
-107 TENGVRNNIGYRF
+107 PENGVRNNIGYRF
-120 EGEKF
+120 EGARF
-125 RTLAEELRERGYAA
+125 RTLAEELHERGYAT

-156 GFEFYEDSIAVA
+156 GFEYYEDSIAVA

-178 PGMETLKHAQA
+178 SGGETLKHALP

-205 YEPHAPYDPPE
+205 YEPHAPYEPPE

-241 RSLKNGGLYDSA
+241 RSLKASGLYDRA

-314 LVGIDLPSRPASW
+314 LVGVDLPSHPASW
-327 FDAETDA
+327 FD
-334 EVEARPIYSE
+334 VGGGGEARPIYSE

-360 IDGRYHYIEGP
+360 IDGRYHYIEAP
-371 SPELYDLERDPGEA
+371 RPELYDLERDPGEA
-385 RNLITIERRAASRL
+385 RNLITIERREASRL
-399 RREMQAYP
+399 RQEMQAVYP
-407 ATAGTIGEIDPED
+407 ATAATIGEIDPED
-420 ARNLAALGYVGTPRE
+420 AKKLAALGYVGTPRE

-443 PRDEVKN
+443 PRDEIKN
-450 LARIKAAFRFADE
+450 LARIKAAFRLADE
-463 RRLDEAIT
+463 RRLDEAAA

-485 VWSKLG
+485 VGSKLG

-505 AYRSA
+505 VYRSA

-523 ALGFAHLKN
+523 ALGFAYLEH
-532 GHIGD
+532 GE
-537 TAAAADHARLALKTH
+537 TAAAATHARLALTTH

-565 EEGRFAVAEEHVRSA
+565 EEGGVDAAEEHVRSA
-580 LERGD
+580 LQHGD

-590 LLLLADVE
+590 LLLLAEVN
-598 RAAGKLERA
+598 RTAGKLEQA
-607 LQRVQEAEQRAAEL
+607 LRTVQEAEQRAAEL
-621 GIGQQGQQG
+621 GV
-630 RQGRLQGADYL
+630 GRLQGADYL

-652 EEAAAAYRREIAAFP
+652 EEAAAAYRREIGAFP
-667 QHLQAYANLA
+667 RHLQAYANLA
-677 VILMIQDRSA
+677 VILMIQGRSA
-687 EANELLEQMARSNP
+687 EANETLEQMARSNP

-706 LLAAKTLDV
+706 LLAAKTLEA

>member
-1 MISFR
+1 MSR
-6 GTLRGTLR
+6 QLGTL
-14 GAIIAAALLATA
+14 IAAALLATA
-26 CGRDDASPGRD
+26 CGRDASPG
-37 SSPGRFAGAPVI
+37 PGRFPNAPVI

-75 GLRRDSVLFE
+75 ALRRDSTLFE

-96 SHASMFTGSLP
+96 SHASMFTGALP
-107 TENGVRNNIGYRF
+107 TEHGVRNNIGYRF
-120 EGEKF
+120 EGAKL
-125 RTLAEELRERGYAA
+125 RSLAEELRERGYAT

-168 TAGAMSEHQR
+168 TAGATSEHQR
-178 PGMETLKHAQA
+178 SGRETLEHALA
-189 WILGH
+189 WIQGH

-205 YEPHAPYDPPE
+205 YEPHAPYEPPE

-241 RSLKNGGLYDSA
+241 RSLKDSGLYDSA
-253 IIIFTSDHGEGLW
+253 ILVFTSDHGEGLE

-285 LLVKLPGSHQADSI
+285 LLVKLPGSHQTDSI
-299 SRPTPLSHLFGTVLR
+299 SQPTPLAHLFGTVLR

-327 FDAETDA
+327 FDAD
-334 EVEARPIYSE
+334 EVRPIYSE

-371 SPELYDLERDPGEA
+371 SPELYDLEHDPGET
-385 RNLITIERRAASRL
+385 RNVITSERREAARL
-399 RREMQAYP
+399 RQEMQTYP
-407 ATAGTIGEIDPED
+407 AMAAKIGEVDPED
-420 ARNLAALGYVGTPRE
+420 ARKLAALGYVGTPRE
-435 RGPGPLPN
+435 RGAGPLPN

-463 RRLDEAIT
+463 RRLEEAAA

-485 VWSKLG
+485 VGSKLG
-491 EVLVESGRYDEAIE
+491 EVLVESGRYKEAIE
-505 AYRSA
+505 VYRSA
-510 IAHAERFSPDLAL
+510 IANAERFSSDLAL
-523 ALGFAHLKN
+523 ALGFAHLKQ
-532 GHIGD
+532 GE
-537 TAAAADHARLALKTH
+537 TVEAATHARLALKTH
-552 PREANELLARVAL
+552 PREANELLARIAL
-565 EEGRFAVAEEHVRSA
+565 EEGRFDAAEEHARSA
-580 LERGD
+580 LQLGD
-585 RQPAT
+585 SQPAT

-598 RAAGKLERA
+598 RTAGKLERA
-607 LQRVQEAEQRAAEL
+607 LWTIQEAERRAAEL
-621 GIGQQGQQG
+621 GV
-630 RQGRLQGADYL
+630 GRLQGADYL

-652 EEAAAAYRREIAAFP
+652 EEAAAAYQREIAAFP
-667 QHLQAYANLA
+667 RHLQAYANLA
-677 VILMIQDRSA
+677 VILMIQGRSA

-706 LLAAKTLDV
+706 LLAAKTLDA

-728 AAR
+728 AARQENSPR

>member
-1 MISFR
+1 MV
-6 GTLRGTLR
+6 
-14 GAIIAAALLATA
+14 IAAALLATA
-26 CGRDDASPGRD
+26 CGRDA
-37 SSPGRFAGAPVI
+37 SPGRFAGAPVI
-49 LISVDTLRADHLP
+49 LITVDTLRADHLP

-75 GLRRDSVLFE
+75 ALRRDSVLFE

-96 SHASMFTGSLP
+96 SHVSMFTGSLP

-120 EGEKF
+120 EGARF
-125 RTLAEELRERGYAA
+125 RTLAEELRERGYAT

-156 GFEFYEDSIAVA
+156 GFELYEDSIAVA
-168 TAGAMSEHQR
+168 TAGAASEHQR
-178 PGMETLKHAQA
+178 SGRETLKHALP

-194 REQPFFFFLHL
+194 REKPFFFFLHL
-205 YEPHAPYDPPE
+205 YEPHAPYAPPE

-230 AAADAIVGELV
+230 AAADAIVGELI
-241 RSLKNGGLYDSA
+241 RSLKASGLYDPA
-253 IIIFTSDHGEGLW
+253 LLIFTSDHGEGLW

-327 FDAETDA
+327 FDADA
-334 EVEARPIYSE
+334 GGKTEARPIYSE

-371 SPELYDLERDPGEA
+371 RPELYDLERDPREA
-385 RNLITIERRAASRL
+385 RNLITIERREASRL
-399 RREMQAYP
+399 RREMQTYP
-407 ATAGTIGEIDPED
+407 ATAAAIGGIGGIGEIDPEE

-450 LARIKAAFRFADE
+450 LARIKAAFHLADE
-463 RRLDEAIT
+463 RRLDEAIA
-471 ALRSLLQENPKLLD
+471 ALRSLLQENPKLMD

-523 ALGFAHLKN
+523 GLGFAYLKH
-532 GHIGD
+532 GDIGD
-537 TAAAADHARLALKTH
+537 MAAAATHARLALTAH

-565 EEGRFAVAEEHVRSA
+565 EEGRFDAAEEHVRSA
-580 LERGD
+580 LQLGD
-585 RQPAT
+585 SQPST
-590 LLLLADVE
+590 LLLLAEVE
-598 RAAGKLERA
+598 RTAGKLEQA
-607 LQRVQEAEQRAAEL
+607 LWTIQEAERRAAEL
-621 GIGQQGQQG
+621 GIGQQGG
-630 RQGRLQGADYL
+630 QGRLQGADYL

-652 EEAAAAYRREIAAFP
+652 EDAAAAYRREIAAFP
-667 QHLQAYANLA
+667 EHLQAYANLA
-677 VILMIQDRSA
+677 VILMIQGRSA

-728 AAR
+728 AARQDNLSR

>member
-1 MISFR
+1 
-6 GTLRGTLR
+6 
-14 GAIIAAALLATA
+14 LATA
-26 CGRDDASPGRD
+26 CGRDASPGRF
-37 SSPGRFAGAPVI
+37 PGAPVI

-96 SHASMFTGSLP
+96 SHASMFTGLLP

-120 EGEKF
+120 EGA
-125 RTLAEELRERGYAA
+125 RLRALAEELRERGYAT

-156 GFEFYEDSIAVA
+156 GFEYYEDSIAVA
-168 TAGAMSEHQR
+168 TAGAASEHQR
-178 PGMETLKHAQA
+178 SGRETLKHALP
-189 WILGH
+189 WILEH
-194 REQPFFFFLHL
+194 REKPFFFFLHL
-205 YEPHAPYDPPE
+205 YEPHAPYEPPE

-230 AAADAIVGELV
+230 AAADAIVGELIK
-241 RSLKNGGLYDSA
+241 SLKASGLYDPA
-253 IIIFTSDHGEGLW
+253 LLIFTSDHGEGLW

-299 SRPTPLSHLFGTVLR
+299 SRPTPLAHLFGTVLR
-314 LVGIDLPSRPASW
+314 LVGIDLSSHPASW
-327 FDAETDA
+327 FDADAGGET
-334 EVEARPIYSE
+334 EARPIYSE

-360 IDGRYHYIEGP
+360 IDGRYHYIEAP
-371 SPELYDLERDPGEA
+371 SPELYDLEHDPGEA

-399 RREMQAYP
+399 RGEMQAYS
-407 ATAGTIGEIDPED
+407 ATAAGIGDIGDIGEIDPEE
-420 ARNLAALGYVGTPRE
+420 ARKLAALGYVGTPRE

-450 LARIKAAFRFADE
+450 LARIKAAFRLADE
-463 RRLDEAIT
+463 RRLDEAIA

-485 VWSKLG
+485 VGSKLG

-505 AYRSA
+505 VYRSA

-523 ALGFAHLKN
+523 ALGFAYLEH
-532 GHIGD
+532 GDIGD
-537 TAAAADHARLALKTH
+537 TAAAANHARLALTTH

-565 EEGRFAVAEEHVRSA
+565 AEGRFDAAEEHARSA
-580 LERGD
+580 LQYGD

-598 RAAGKLERA
+598 RTSGKLERA
-607 LQRVQEAEQRAAEL
+607 LRTVEEAERRAAEL
-621 GIGQQGQQG
+621 GVG

-667 QHLQAYANLA
+667 RHLQAYANLA
-677 VILMIQDRSA
+677 VILMIQGKSA

-706 LLAAKTLDV
+706 LLAARTLEAFD
-715 FEDRQGAARWRQR
+715 DRPGAARWRQR

>member
-1 MISFR
+1 MMS
-6 GTLRGTLR
+6 LRGTLR
-14 GAIIAAALLATA
+14 GAMIAAALLATA
-26 CGRDDASPGRD
+26 CGRDASPGRF
-37 SSPGRFAGAPVI
+37 PGAPVI

-75 GLRRDSVLFE
+75 RLRRDSVLFE

-107 TENGVRNNIGYRF
+107 TEHGVRNNIGYRF
-120 EGEKF
+120 EGEKL
-125 RTLAEELRERGYAA
+125 RTLAEELRERGYRA

-168 TAGAMSEHQR
+168 TAGATSEHQR
-178 PGMETLKHAQA
+178 SGSETLKHALA
-189 WILGH
+189 WIQGH

-205 YEPHAPYDPPE
+205 YEPHAPYEPPE

-241 RSLKNGGLYDSA
+241 RSLKASGLYDSA
-253 IIIFTSDHGEGLW
+253 IIILTSDHGEGLE

-299 SRPTPLSHLFGTVLR
+299 SRPTPLAHLFGTVLR

-327 FDAETDA
+327 FDAEG
-334 EVEARPIYSE
+334 EARPIYSE

-360 IDGRYHYIEGP
+360 IDDRYHYIEGP

-385 RNLITIERRAASRL
+385 RNLITIERRAGSRL

-407 ATAGTIGEIDPED
+407 ATAATIGEIDPEE

-463 RRLDEAIT
+463 RRLEEAIA

-505 AYRSA
+505 VYRSA
-510 IAHAERFSPDLAL
+510 ITHAERFSPDLAL
-523 ALGFAHLKN
+523 ALGFAYLKH
-532 GHIGD
+532 GE
-537 TAAAADHARLALKTH
+537 TAAAAAHARLALTTH

-565 EEGRFAVAEEHVRSA
+565 EEGRFDAAEEHVRSA

-585 RQPAT
+585 SQPAT

-598 RAAGKLERA
+598 RNAGQLERA
-607 LQRVQEAEQRAAEL
+607 MRSVQEAERRAAEL
-621 GIGQQGQQG
+621 GV
-630 RQGRLQGADYL
+630 GRLQGADYL

-667 QHLQAYANLA
+667 EHLQAYANLA
-677 VILMIQDRSA
+677 VILMIQGRSA

-706 LLAAKTLDV
+706 LLAAKTLEV

-728 AAR
+728 AARQGGLAR

>member
-1 MISFR
+1 MM
-6 GTLRGTLR
+6 T
-14 GAIIAAALLATA
+14 AAALLAAA
-26 CGRDDASPGRD
+26 CGRDASPGREA
-37 SSPGRFAGAPVI
+37 SPGRFPSAPVI

-75 GLRRDSVLFE
+75 ELRRDSVLFE

-96 SHASMFTGSLP
+96 SHTSMFTGSLP

-120 EGEKF
+120 DGAKL
-125 RTLAEELRERGYAA
+125 RSLAEELRERGYAT

-156 GFEFYEDSIAVA
+156 GFELYEDSIAVA
-168 TAGAMSEHQR
+168 TAGAASEHQR
-178 PGMETLKHAQA
+178 PGKETLKHALP
-189 WILGH
+189 WILGN
-194 REQPFFFFLHL
+194 REKPFFFFLHL
-205 YEPHAPYDPPE
+205 YEPHAPYEPPE

-230 AAADAIVGELV
+230 AAADAIVGELI
-241 RSLKNGGLYDSA
+241 RSLKASGLYDSA

-327 FDAETDA
+327 FDAGG
-334 EVEARPIYSE
+334 EARPIYSE

-360 IDGRYHYIEGP
+360 IDGRYHYIEAP
-371 SPELYDLERDPGEA
+371 RPELYDLERDPGEA

-399 RREMQAYP
+399 RREMQAAYP
-407 ATAGTIGEIDPED
+407 ATAAGIGDIGEIDPEE
-420 ARNLAALGYVGTPRE
+420 ARKLAALGYVGTPRE
-435 RGPGPLPN
+435 RGSGPLPN

-450 LARIKAAFRFADE
+450 LARIKAAFHFADE
-463 RRLDEAIT
+463 RRLDEAVA
-471 ALRSLLQENPKLLD
+471 ALRSLLQENPRLMD

-505 AYRSA
+505 VYRSA
-510 IAHAERFSPDLAL
+510 ITHAERFSPDLAL
-523 ALGFAHLKN
+523 ALGFAYLEK
-532 GHIGD
+532 GE
-537 TAAAADHARLALKTH
+537 TAAAATHARLALTTH
-552 PREANELLARVAL
+552 PREANELLARAAL
-565 EEGRFAVAEEHVRSA
+565 AEGRFDAAEEHVRSA

-585 RQPAT
+585 SQPAT

-598 RAAGKLERA
+598 RTAGKLERA
-607 LQRVQEAEQRAAEL
+607 LQSVQEAERRAAEL
-621 GIGQQGQQG
+621 GVGRQG

-652 EEAAAAYRREIAAFP
+652 EEAAAAYRREIASFP

-677 VILMIQDRSA
+677 VILMIQGRSA

-706 LLAAKTLDV
+706 LLAAKTLEA

>member
-1 MISFR
+1 MIS
-6 GTLRGTLR
+6 LRGTV
-14 GAIIAAALLATA
+14 IAAALLAAA
-26 CGRDDASPGRD
+26 CGRDTSPE
-37 SSPGRFAGAPVI
+37 RFPGAPVI
-49 LISVDTLRADHLP
+49 VISVDTLRADHLP

-75 GLRRDSVLFE
+75 ALRRDSVLFE

-107 TENGVRNNIGYRF
+107 TEHGVRNNIGYRF
-120 EGEKF
+120 EGEKL

-146 VLRSDTGIDD
+146 VLRSETGIDD

-168 TAGAMSEHQR
+168 TAGATSEHQR
-178 PGMETLKHAQA
+178 SGSETLKHALA
-189 WILGH
+189 WIQGH
-194 REQPFFFFLHL
+194 REQPFFFFFHI

-241 RSLKNGGLYDSA
+241 RSLKNSGLYDPA
-253 IIIFTSDHGEGLW
+253 LIIFTSDHGEGLE

-299 SRPTPLSHLFGTVLR
+299 GRPAPLAHLFGTVLR

-327 FDAETDA
+327 FDVGA
-334 EVEARPIYSE
+334 EARPIYSE

-371 SPELYDLERDPGEA
+371 SPELYDLEGDPGEA
-385 RNLITIERRAASRL
+385 RNLIATERREAARL
-399 RREMQAYP
+399 RQEMQAYP
-407 ATAGTIGEIDPED
+407 ETAAAIGEIDPED
-420 ARNLAALGYVGTPRE
+420 ARKLAALGYVGTPRE
-435 RGPGPLPN
+435 RGAGPLPN

-463 RRLDEAIT
+463 RRLDEAT
-471 ALRSLLQENPKLLD
+471 AALRSLLKENPKLLD

-491 EVLVESGRYDEAIE
+491 EVLVESGRYEEAIE
-505 AYRSA
+505 VYRSA

-523 ALGFAHLKN
+523 ALGFAYLKH
-532 GHIGD
+532 GETPD
-537 TAAAADHARLALKTH
+537 AATHARLALETH

-565 EEGRFAVAEEHVRSA
+565 EEGRFDAAEEHVRSA
-580 LERGD
+580 LQPGD
-585 RQPAT
+585 SQPAT

-598 RAAGKLERA
+598 RTAGKLERA
-607 LQRVQEAEQRAAEL
+607 LWSVQEAERRAAEL
-621 GIGQQGQQG
+621 GV
-630 RQGRLQGADYL
+630 GRLQGADYL

-652 EEAAAAYRREIAAFP
+652 EEAAASYRREIAAFP

-677 VILMIQDRSA
+677 VILMIQGRSA

-706 LLAAKTLDV
+706 LLAAKTLEV

-728 AAR
+728 AARQDD

>member
-1 MISFR
+1 MMSLR
-6 GTLRGTLR
+6 GTLRGTV
-14 GAIIAAALLATA
+14 IAAALLAAA
-26 CGRDDASPGRD
+26 CGRDASPG
-37 SSPGRFAGAPVI
+37 PGRFPGAPVI
-49 LISVDTLRADHLP
+49 LVTVDTLRADHLP

-96 SHASMFTGSLP
+96 SHVSMFTGALP

-120 EGEKF
+120 EGAKF
-125 RTLAEELRERGYAA
+125 RTLAEELRERGYAT

-178 PGMETLKHAQA
+178 SGRETLKHALA

-205 YEPHAPYDPPE
+205 YEPHAPYAPPE

-230 AAADAIVGELV
+230 ATADALVGELV
-241 RSLKNGGLYDSA
+241 RSLKASGLYDHA
-253 IIIFTSDHGEGLW
+253 IIIFTSDHGEGLS

-285 LLVKLPGSHQADSI
+285 LLVKLPGSHQAGSI

-327 FDAETDA
+327 FDAGG
-334 EVEARPIYSE
+334 EARPIYSE

-360 IDGRYHYIEGP
+360 IDGRFHYIEAP
-371 SPELYDLERDPGEA
+371 RPELYDLERDPGEA
-385 RNLITIERRAASRL
+385 RNLITIERREASRL
-399 RREMQAYP
+399 RQEMQSYP
-407 ATAGTIGEIDPED
+407 ATAAAIGEIDPEE

-450 LARIKAAFRFADE
+450 LPRIKAAFRLADE
-463 RRLDEAIT
+463 RRLDEAVA

-505 AYRSA
+505 VYRSA

-523 ALGFAHLKN
+523 ALGFAYLEH
-532 GHIGD
+532 GSTGD
-537 TAAAADHARLALKTH
+537 TAAAATHARLALTTH
-552 PREANELLARVAL
+552 PREANELLARAAL
-565 EEGRFAVAEEHVRSA
+565 EEGRVDAAEEHVRSA
-580 LERGD
+580 LGQGD

-598 RAAGKLERA
+598 RTAGKLDQA
-607 LQRVQEAEQRAAEL
+607 LRTVQEAEQRAAEL
-621 GIGQQGQQG
+621 GV
-630 RQGRLQGADYL
+630 GRLQGADYL

-652 EEAAAAYRREIAAFP
+652 EEAAAAYGREIAAFP
-667 QHLQAYANLA
+667 RHLQAYANLA
-677 VILMIQDRSA
+677 VILMIQGRSA
-687 EANELLEQMARSNP
+687 EAHELLEQMARSNP

-706 LLAAKTLDV
+706 LLAAKTLEA

-728 AAR
+728 AARQDNSSR

>member
-1 MISFR
+1 MLVMS
-6 GTLRGTLR
+6 LRGT
-14 GAIIAAALLATA
+14 IIAAALLATA
-26 CGRDDASPGRD
+26 CGRDTSPG
-37 SSPGRFAGAPVI
+37 PGRFPGAPVI
-49 LISVDTLRADHLP
+49 LITVDTLRADHLP

-96 SHASMFTGSLP
+96 SHVSMFTGSLP
-107 TENGVRNNIGYRF
+107 PENGVRNNIGYRF
-120 EGEKF
+120 DGAKL
-125 RTLAEELRERGYAA
+125 RTLAEELRERGYAT
-139 GAAVSSY
+139 GSAVSSY

-156 GFEFYEDSIAVA
+156 GFEYYEDSIAVA

-178 PGMETLKHAQA
+178 SGGETLKHALP

-194 REQPFFFFLHL
+194 RGQPFFFFLHL
-205 YEPHAPYDPPE
+205 YEPHAPYEPPE

-241 RSLKNGGLYDSA
+241 RSLKASGLYDPA

-285 LLVKLPGSHQADSI
+285 LLVKLPGSHRAESI
-299 SRPTPLSHLFGTVLR
+299 SRSTPLSHLFGTVLR
-314 LVGIDLPSRPASW
+314 LAGIDLPSHPASW
-327 FDAETDA
+327 FD
-334 EVEARPIYSE
+334 VGGGGEARPIYSE

-360 IDGRYHYIEGP
+360 IDGRYHYIEAP

-385 RNLITIERRAASRL
+385 RNLITIERREASRL
-399 RREMQAYP
+399 RKEMQSYP
-407 ATAGTIGEIDPED
+407 AVDATIGKIDPEE
-420 ARNLAALGYVGTPRE
+420 ARKLAALGYVGTPRE

-463 RRLDEAIT
+463 RRLDEAVA
-471 ALRSLLQENPKLLD
+471 ALRSLLQENPKLQD
-485 VWSKLG
+485 AWSKLG

-505 AYRSA
+505 VYRSA

-523 ALGFAHLKN
+523 GLGFAYLKK
-532 GHIGD
+532 GD
-537 TAAAADHARLALKTH
+537 TAAAATHARLALTTH

-565 EEGRFAVAEEHVRSA
+565 EEGRFDAAEEHVRSA
-580 LERGD
+580 LESGD

-598 RAAGKLERA
+598 RAEPTAGKLEQA
-607 LQRVQEAEQRAAEL
+607 LRTVQEAEQRAAEL
-621 GIGQQGQQG
+621 GIGG
-630 RQGRLQGADYL
+630 QGRLQGADYL

-667 QHLQAYANLA
+667 RHLQAYANLA
-677 VILMIQDRSA
+677 VILMIQGRSA
-687 EANELLEQMARSNP
+687 EANELFEQMARSNP

-706 LLAAKTLDV
+706 LLAAKTLKA

>member
-1 MISFR
+1 MMS
-6 GTLRGTLR
+6 LRGTV
-14 GAIIAAALLATA
+14 IAAALLATA
-26 CGRDDASPGRD
+26 CGRDASPR
-37 SSPGRFAGAPVI
+37 PGRFPGAPVI
-49 LISVDTLRADHLP
+49 LITVDTLRADHLP

-96 SHASMFTGSLP
+96 SHVSMFTGLLP

-120 EGEKF
+120 DGARF
-125 RTLAEELRERGYAA
+125 RTLAEELRDRGYAT

-146 VLRSDTGIDD
+146 VLRSETGIDD
-156 GFEFYEDSIAVA
+156 GFESYEDSIAVA

-178 PGMETLKHAQA
+178 PGRETLKHALP

-205 YEPHAPYDPPE
+205 YEPHAPYEPPE

-241 RSLKNGGLYDSA
+241 RSLKASGLYDPA

-314 LVGIDLPSRPASW
+314 LVGIDLPSHPASW
-327 FDAETDA
+327 FD
-334 EVEARPIYSE
+334 VGGGGEARPIYSE

-385 RNLITIERRAASRL
+385 TNLIAIERREASRL
-399 RREMQAYP
+399 RQEMQAYP
-407 ATAGTIGEIDPED
+407 AVGAALGEIDPED
-420 ARNLAALGYVGTPRE
+420 ARKLAALGYVGTPRE

-443 PRDEVKN
+443 PRDELKN
-450 LARIKAAFRFADE
+450 LARIKAAFHLADE
-463 RRLDEAIT
+463 HRLDEAVA
-471 ALRSLLQENPKLLD
+471 ALRSLLQENPKLQD
-485 VWSKLG
+485 AWSKLG

-505 AYRSA
+505 VYRSA

-523 ALGFAHLKN
+523 GLGFAYLEK
-532 GHIGD
+532 GE
-537 TAAAADHARLALKTH
+537 TAAAATHARLALTTH
-552 PREANELLARVAL
+552 PREASELLARVAL
-565 EEGRFAVAEEHVRSA
+565 EEGRFDAAEEHVRSA

-598 RAAGKLERA
+598 RTAGKLDAA
-607 LQRVQEAEQRAAEL
+607 LRRIQEAEQRAAEL
-621 GIGQQGQQG
+621 GV
-630 RQGRLQGADYL
+630 GRLQGADYL

-667 QHLQAYANLA
+667 RHLQAYANLA
-677 VILMIQDRSA
+677 VILTIQGRSA
-687 EANELLEQMARSNP
+687 EANELLEQMARENP

-706 LLAAKTLDV
+706 LLAAKTLEA

>member
-1 MISFR
+1 MLVPK
-6 GTLRGTLR
+6 LRATV
-14 GAIIAAALLATA
+14 IAAALLATA
-26 CGRDDASPGRD
+26 CGRDASPGRF
-37 SSPGRFAGAPVI
+37 PGAPVI
-49 LISVDTLRADHLP
+49 LISVDTLRADRLP
-62 AYGYRQVETPNID
+62 VYGYRQVETPNID

-96 SHASMFTGSLP
+96 SHVSMFTGSLP
-107 TENGVRNNIGYRF
+107 TEHGVRNNIGYRF
-120 EGEKF
+120 EGARF

-156 GFEFYEDSIAVA
+156 GFELYEDSIAVA
-168 TAGAMSEHQR
+168 TAGATSEHQR
-178 PGMETLKHAQA
+178 SGRETLKHALA

-205 YEPHAPYDPPE
+205 YEPHAPYEPPE
-216 PFKSRYPSAYDGEI
+216 PFKSRYPAAYDGEI

-241 RSLKNGGLYDSA
+241 RSLKASGLYDPA
-253 IIIFTSDHGEGLW
+253 ILIFTSDHGEGLE

-299 SRPTPLSHLFGTVLR
+299 SRPTPLAHLFGTVLR

-327 FDAETDA
+327 FDAGG
-334 EVEARPIYSE
+334 EARPIYSE

-385 RNLITIERRAASRL
+385 RNLITIERRTASRL
-399 RREMQAYP
+399 RREMKAYP
-407 ATAGTIGEIDPED
+407 ATAATIGALGEIDPED

-463 RRLDEAIT
+463 RRLDEAIA

-505 AYRSA
+505 VYRSA

-523 ALGFAHLKN
+523 ALGFAHLKH
-532 GHIGD
+532 GDIGD
-537 TAAAADHARLALKTH
+537 TAAAATHARLALTTH
-552 PREANELLARVAL
+552 PREANELLARAAL
-565 EEGRFAVAEEHVRSA
+565 EEGRFDAAEEHVRSA
-580 LERGD
+580 LQRGD
-585 RQPAT
+585 SQPAT

-598 RAAGKLERA
+598 RTAGKLERA
-607 LQRVQEAEQRAAEL
+607 LQRVQEAERRAAEL
-621 GIGQQGQQG
+621 GV
-630 RQGRLQGADYL
+630 GRLQGADYL

-677 VILMIQDRSA
+677 VILMIQGRSA

-706 LLAAKTLDV
+706 LLAAKTLAA

-728 AAR
+728 AARQDNSAR